1 MNKLIALLLGIAFL
15 ASCRSSDHGE
25 LVGVQNRPRFYP
37 NEPFGM
43 VYIKQGSFNMGNAD
57 QDVPYAQVTPTKTVS
72 VPAFWMDQTEI
83 TNNEYRQFV
92 YWVRDSI
99 LRYRLAEA
107 EIEEYLFISPDNM
120 KNKTL
125 FDEYVEQEYPDSMQ
139 VRLDW
144 DKTLMW
150 DTRKYP
156 TAEYTE
162 IIETMYLPPEE
173 RFMGERIPDSRILNY
188 LYFWINKQKA
198 AQKSNRVVFDYDDLD
213 NDGKTFSYR
222 DYIKETKET
231 SDRSS
236 FFERE
241 VINVYPDTLAWIH
254 DFAYSFNEH
263 MHDDYFYHPAYD
275 DYPVVGVTWK
285 QARAFANWRTKY
297 RNDFLTSIGENKE
310 KEFRLP
316 TEAEWEYAARGGQ
329 NNVTYP
335 WGGPYAMNSAGCY
348 LANFKPMRGNLIAD
362 GGLYPVKVTAYNPNG
377 YNLYCMAGNVSE
389 WTSTAYEA
397 SSYYYVSDIS
407 PDFQYNANDN
417 DDETLKR
424 KVIRG
429 GSWKDVAYYLQVSTR
444 DFEYQD
450 TAKCYVGFRTVQ
462 TFLGRDIKDF

>member
-1 MNKLIALLLGIAFL
+1 M
-15 ASCRSSDHGE
+15 
-25 LVGVQNRPRFYP
+25 
-37 NEPFGM
+37 
-43 VYIKQGSFNMGNAD
+43 
-57 QDVPYAQVTPTKTVS
+57 
-72 VPAFWMDQTEI
+72 
-83 TNNEYRQFV
+83 
-92 YWVRDSI
+92 
-99 LRYRLAEA
+99 
-107 EIEEYLFISPDNM
+107 
-120 KNKTL
+120 
-125 FDEYVEQEYPDSMQ
+125 
-139 VRLDW
+139 
-144 DKTLMW
+144 
-150 DTRKYP
+150 
-156 TAEYTE
+156 
-162 IIETMYLPPEE
+162 
-173 RFMGERIPDSRILNY
+173 
-188 LYFWINKQKA
+188 
-198 AQKSNRVVFDYDDLD
+198 
-213 NDGKTFSYR
+213 
-222 DYIKETKET
+222 
-231 SDRSS
+231 
-236 FFERE
+236 
-241 VINVYPDTLAWIH
+241 
-254 DFAYSFNEH
+254 
-263 MHDDYFYHPAYD
+263 
-275 DYPVVGVTWK
+275 
-285 QARAFANWRTKY
+285 
-297 RNDFLTSIGENKE
+297 TSIGENKE

>member
-107 EIEEYLFISPDNM
+107 EIEEYLFIGPDNM

-263 MHDDYFYHPAYD
+263 MHDDYFYHPA
-275 DYPVVGVTWK
+275 
-285 QARAFANWRTKY
+285 
-297 RNDFLTSIGENKE
+297 
-310 KEFRLP
+310 
-316 TEAEWEYAARGGQ
+316 
-329 NNVTYP
+329 
-335 WGGPYAMNSAGCY
+335 
-348 LANFKPMRGNLIAD
+348 
-362 GGLYPVKVTAYNPNG
+362 
-377 YNLYCMAGNVSE
+377 
-389 WTSTAYEA
+389 
-397 SSYYYVSDIS
+397 
-407 PDFQYNANDN
+407 
-417 DDETLKR
+417 
-424 KVIRG
+424 
-429 GSWKDVAYYLQVSTR
+429 
-444 DFEYQD
+444 
-450 TAKCYVGFRTVQ
+450 
-462 TFLGRDIKDF
+462 

>member
-1 MNKLIALLLGIAFL
+1 MLGIALL

-25 LVGVQNRPRFYP
+25 LVGVQDRPRFYP

-57 QDVPYAQVTPTKTVS
+57 QDVPYAQITPTKTVS

-99 LRYRLAEA
+99 LRFRLAEA
-107 EIEEYLFISPDNM
+107 EIEEYEFISPDRL
-120 KNKTL
+120 KRKTF

-144 DKTLMW
+144 DKRLMW

-156 TAEYTE
+156 SAEYTE

-222 DYIKETKET
+222 DYIKETKEE

-275 DYPVVGVTWK
+275 DYPVVGVNWK

-297 RNDFLTSIGENKE
+297 RNDYLTSIGENKE

-329 NNVTYP
+329 NNVAYP
-335 WGGPYAMNSAGCY
+335 WGGPYAMNSSGCY

-407 PDFQYNANDN
+407 PDFQYNASDN